1 MRICC
6 AHIFGACLGKARFKS
21 ARNTLPK
28 TISVKLHLGT
38 EACPEH
44 EKHQLWD
51 RGPSGRPSA
60 TSSPSYEI
68 RSNCHGSWL
77 ERADHHHLLRRFQA
91 VVLSWTRGHNSICS
105 KMEATSRKNIKTS
118 QVFTKAQKSEVEQ
131 IKVMSHDFVSNKK
144 NISFKISTTW
154 GAAPITQELGA
165 SMDRGT
171 TPAAA
176 SNNCAAPRVFCLP
189 NQWIPCNTGYTR
201 IVKVRLRHKICWKQ
215 DLSGVHHQNKKERT
229 PECFVY
235 TCENVSS
242 EFSVE
247 GFFSS
252 NQARQLGCAS

>member
-6 AHIFGACLGKARFKS
+6 AQIFGACLGKAHFKS

-28 TISVKLHLGT
+28 NYLRQTSSWHWSMPRAWETPALGQGFW
-38 EACPEH
+38 E
-44 EKHQLWD
+44 
-51 RGPSGRPSA
+51 PSGRPSA

-77 ERADHHHLLRRFQA
+77 ERADHHHLLLRFQA
-91 VVLSWTRGHNSICS
+91 VVLSWTRGHNQICS
-105 KMEATSRKNIKTS
+105 KMESTSRKKHQNQPGIHQSEKS
-118 QVFTKAQKSEVEQ
+118 QVEH

-144 NISFKISTTW
+144 DTNFKISTTW

-189 NQWIPCNTGYTR
+189 NQWIPCNTGYTL

-215 DLSGVHHQNKKERT
+215 DLSGFHHQNKKERT
-229 PECFVY
+229 PACFFGY
-235 TCENVSS
+235 LRKC
-242 EFSVE
+242 
-247 GFFSS
+247 
-252 NQARQLGCAS
+252 Q